1 MKKKIWFIL
10 LLLVGLLII
19 VPSLVV
25 FSFEDR
31 IIDVVAIYISVLTAV
46 FAIFVESSSI
56 KDEKQKIYGQLKKT
70 MLTLISGL
78 KKRNYEYLDFSIW
91 KSIQQDDRHQ
101 LVDKEIR
108 EKLDTFLDK
117 TITYSDTISKLDWH
131 IIPEIIHEAV
141 LTVFNVNRTSHGEI
155 RINIQINLKDK
166 LPFQTF
172 ISKLNYY
179 LKRQQSLVSIINHKA
194 KANGIEEEIESYQM
208 YIQISPSD
216 ITDND
221 KITKFW
227 NMCLDK
233 IESVPELKFVIEE
246 NDSLLEEAKEIKK
259 ELIKQIE
266 KTIES

>member
-25 FSFEDR
+25 FSFVDK
-31 IIDVVAIYISVLTAV
+31 IIDVLAIYISGLTAV

-56 KDEKQKIYGQLKKT
+56 KDEKKKIYGQLKKT
-70 MLTLISGL
+70 MITLISRL
-78 KKRNYEYLDFSIW
+78 KKRNYEYLDFSLW

-108 EKLDTFLDK
+108 ENLDAFLDK
-117 TITYSDTISKLDWH
+117 TTTYLDTISKLDWQ
-131 IIPEIIHEAV
+131 IIPEIIHDAV
-141 LTVFNVNRTSHGEI
+141 LTVFNVNLPSYSEI
-155 RINIQINLKDK
+155 GINIQIYPKDK

-172 ISKLNYY
+172 ISRLNYY

-208 YIQISPSD
+208 YIRVSPSD
-216 ITDND
+216 IRDND

-227 NMCLDK
+227 NMCLEK
-233 IESVPELKFVIEE
+233 MENVPELKFVIEE

-266 KTIES
+266 KTIEN